1 LEELL
6 KAFSDLIDKSM
17 SMQMA
22 TRYTPKID
30 FLHYT
35 RILEK
40 AEKKLK
46 EDE

>member
-30 FLHYT
+30 FAYYT
-35 RILEK
+35 RVLDIAKKE
-40 AEKKLK
+40 AEKS
-46 EDE
+46 E